1 MYLNNAI
8 YLSPDAKLLFVSIPF
23 DSVGE
28 PMTQV
33 WVVAGQTPSL
43 AMECHTAAVAPD
55 AGRAVTAR
63 YDMSSRWVPGSYDN
77 SDVKVFD
84 LPSPTPR
91 LDFKETGV
99 HVAAISPDGK
109 LLALPS
115 HRWGVTGSTRLS
127 RVLVSAYGSFGFGL
141 NGFSQSLEV
150 HEVRLYNAATGR
162 FLRAF
167 PLRKARAESVGGILP
182 RLANPGCALLRPHLR
197 ESRLPCGEQ

>member
-1 MYLNNAI
+1 MAVAPDDNAATSRDGPRIIHFGPSGMLGVYLTNAI
-8 YLSPDAKLLFVSIPF
+8 CLGLDAKLLFVGIPF
-23 DSVGE
+23 NSVGE

-33 WVVAGQTPSL
+33 WAVAGQTPSL

-63 YDMSSRWVPGSYDN
+63 YDMSSRWDPGSYDN

-115 HRWGVTGSTRLS
+115 HRWGVTGSTLLS
-127 RVLVSAYGSFGFGL
+127 RVLVSAYGAFGFGL
-141 NGFSQSLEV
+141 NGFAQSLEV

-162 FLRAF
+162 FLRAL
-167 PLRKARAESVGGILP
+167 PLRKARA
-182 RLANPGCALLRPHLR
+182 
-197 ESRLPCGEQ
+197 